1 MTTPATT
8 LEGCL
13 PADNDDHGP
22 IAVPSDAVRGVLAE
36 LEQRRKAPQVT
47 YRAAENA
54 PGAPVGPHTPSERL
68 EALHGPTTGVSEDA
82 GT

>member
-22 IAVPSDAVRGVLAE
+22 IAVPSDAVRGVLGDATAI
-36 LEQRRKAPQVT
+36 R
-47 YRAAENA
+47 
-54 PGAPVGPHTPSERL
+54 S
-68 EALHGPTTGVSEDA
+68 ALSHHLDA
-82 GT
+82 GADPCQDRGVYWPCDVADALLRAEDGT